1 MCRRKITTFFIPAA
15 CDLHPLIFLGINIH
29 VIFRTDFSFRHD
41 PLEDIFSVY
50 ISSHQITSHS
60 RSRKRCRKCCD
71 VIIDAAS
78 EVGIYHY
85 LSFIGCC
92 TDSNHVT
99 HICREIAAGISSS
112 VSSRDNN
119 RNSFI
124 SRLCQNFFDCSGVFR
139 VRHCCGNIDD
149 IHIRFDRISDCR
161 IDIGQ

>member
-50 ISSHQITSHS
+50 ISSHQITGHS
-60 RSRKRCRKCCD
+60 RSRKRCRECCN
-71 VIIDAAS
+71 VIINTAPKI
-78 EVGIYHY
+78 GIDHY

-99 HICREIAAGISSS
+99 HICRKIAAGISAS

-119 RNSFI
+119 CNSFI
-124 SRLCQNFFDCSGVFR
+124 SCLCQNLFNCPGIFR
-139 VRHCCGNIDD
+139 VWHCCGNIDD